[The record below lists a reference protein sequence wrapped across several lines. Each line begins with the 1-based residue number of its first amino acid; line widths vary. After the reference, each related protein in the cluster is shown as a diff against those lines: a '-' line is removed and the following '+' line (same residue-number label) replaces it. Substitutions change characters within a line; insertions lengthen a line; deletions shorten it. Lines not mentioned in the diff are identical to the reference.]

1 MFETIVT
8 KLTNAV
14 RALATFIRTSPWF
27 VPAAAILALFLVVVP

>member
-14 RALATFIRTSPWF
+14 RALATIIRTSPWF
-27 VPAAAILALFLVVVP
+27 IPVVAILALILVLP

>member
-14 RALATFIRTSPWF
+14 HALATAIRTSPLF
-27 VPAAAILALFLVVVP
+27 TPAAAILALFLVLP